1 MDKTTRQ
8 MNKTTRQD
16 MQTISILVDGKNCYQ
31 KVTKNTTCG
40 DVIQHLLKDSDM
52 NLKNKDSYYLSA
64 SNNITEQKLSKK
76 IKVLKVAEDLA
87 FGTNRLHFI
96 LRKKTRLRV
105 PDVSAKIQR
114 RLGEKSSAKELKSE
128 KVEPMHYAPVQA
140 PKEIR
145 GVKRL
150 CQFVQVQ
157 KRHLNKSN
165 DTTKFTK
172 QSMEQKTSFP
182 NKSKENINLD
192 QVPNNVIDENMKG
205 SFSLCD
211 TVTTKKTENL
221 SSAFPRS
228 WSVDR
233 SIIDDHMTLK
243 CKFDRKYVDHA
254 NDSLDEKL
262 NTIIN
267 EIRHCTFNTAEDVAN
282 DIMIVEDDTYHE
294 DEDPGSFVKM
304 SDPFRQRV
312 TSANPRRIRENEE
325 PIPSCLLENK
335 TMNYLLRSRKR
346 TPMMRQIE
354 AMQLAFD
361 KLTNLELQEITPCD
375 SYLSRGTDGALSEL
389 ISQRKPTFSREKEGC
404 KHFCQH
410 GYVLKS
416 EENVHYAVLD
426 KERDEVIDS
435 TSDVGINSSNHFA
448 SSLHDI
454 TGNIQSNDRDHSV
467 LTFDESSR
475 VMSYVQDSQYA
486 NDCLSVQTL
495 KMKLVDYS
503 LSDSDISSVAGES
516 A

>member
-8 MNKTTRQD
+8 E
-16 MQTISILVDGKNCYQ
+16 MQTISVLMDGRNCYQ

-40 DVIQHLLKDSDM
+40 DVIKHLLKDSGM
-52 NLKNKDSYYLSA
+52 NIQTKDSYYLSA
-64 SNNITEQKLSKK
+64 SNSITEQQLSKK

-96 LRKKTRLRV
+96 LRKKIRLPV
-105 PDVSAKIQR
+105 PDVSAMIQR
-114 RLGEKSSAKELKSE
+114 RRGEKSLAKELKFE
-128 KVEPMHYAPVQA
+128 KVEPMHYAPVRA

-150 CQFVQVQ
+150 CQLVQGH
-157 KRHLNKSN
+157 KRHLNKSY

-172 QSMEQKTSFP
+172 QSMEQNTSFM
-182 NKSKENINLD
+182 NKSKEDINLD
-192 QVPNNVIDENMKG
+192 QFPSNIIDDNMKG
-205 SFSLCD
+205 LFSLCD
-211 TVTTKKTENL
+211 TVTTTKMENL
-221 SSAFPRS
+221 TSSFPRS

-233 SIIDDHMTLK
+233 SIIDDDMTLK

-262 NTIIN
+262 DTIIN
-267 EIRHCTFNTAEDVAN
+267 EIRHCTFKTAEDVDAK
-282 DIMIVEDDTYHE
+282 DIMIVEDDTYYGDE
-294 DEDPGSFVKM
+294 DEGSFVKM
-304 SDPFRQRV
+304 SSPFRQRV
-312 TSANPRRIRENEE
+312 TSPNLRRIRKNEK
-325 PIPSCLLENK
+325 PVHSSLLANK
-335 TMNYLLRSRKR
+335 TMNYLIRSRKR

-354 AMQLAFD
+354 DMQWASD
-361 KLTNLELQEITPCD
+361 KLANLQLQEITRCD

-410 GYVLKS
+410 GYVSKS
-416 EENVHYAVLD
+416 VENLHYAVLD
-426 KERDEVIDS
+426 KELDEVLDS
-435 TSDVGINSSNHFA
+435 TSDVSINSSNHSA
-448 SSLHDI
+448 SSLHVI
-454 TGNIQSNDRDHSV
+454 TGNIQSNDRDNSV
-467 LTFDESSR
+467 LTFDSSSR

-503 LSDSDISSVAGES
+503 VSDSDISSVAGES